1 MEILNEKFKI
11 YSNEIETDKDKL
23 AILLHL
29 IMLDS
34 GFTNT
39 NNVIKQI
46 KRNQFNK
53 IYYNQTKV
61 NLKQQGQ
68 SIVYSLKHDL
78 ILILLQSGSTIDLNM
93 KYDTFSSAF
102 MKLNLKHIFYQPQFY
117 VSKQTDLTEIKNNL
131 EIEFKNKILNP
142 FKFYLKS
149 IELDK
154 CLSENYN
161 YINGILDL
169 PIELIIKLALV
180 YLDINSIVCLFS
192 TNCYLYKLFNS
203 DQMSDSSIWLKLI
216 KRDFKTCV
224 LNTSTTNNVNYR
236 NKYVKLYFDQK
247 LFNKKYN

>member
-11 YSNEIETDKDKL
+11 YSNDIENDKDKL
-23 AILLHL
+23 AVLLHL

-39 NNVIKQI
+39 NNFKQI
-46 KRNQFNK
+46 KRDQFNK
-53 IYYNQTKV
+53 IFYNQTKV

-78 ILILLQSGSTIDLNM
+78 ILILIQSGSTIDLNK
-93 KYDTFSSAF
+93 KYATFSSAF
-102 MKLNLKHIFYQPQFY
+102 MKLNLKHSFYQPPFY
-117 VSKQTDLTEIKNNL
+117 VTKQTDLTEIKNNL
-131 EIEFKNKILNP
+131 EIEFKDKILNP

-149 IELDK
+149 IEFDK
-154 CLSENYN
+154 CLNENYN

-192 TNCYLYKLFNS
+192 TNCYLYKLFNL

-224 LNTSTTNNVNYR
+224 LNTSTNVNYR
-236 NKYVKLYFDQK
+236 NKYVKLYFDRK